1 MILLMHHDGRSAAIR
16 RAIRSVLT
24 IGLIMAALAGI
35 VALKTGIYLGRLTSA
50 RLPVAV
56 LIDSARTKVA
66 TAIAD
71 EGRAKA
77 GDKAGDKAGKKYG

>member
-1 MILLMHHDGRSAAIR
+1 MTVLMHHDGRSAAIR
-16 RAIRSVLT
+16 GAIRSVLT

-35 VALKTGIYLGRLTSA
+35 VALKTGIYLSRLTSA
-50 RLPVAV
+50 RLPAAE
-56 LIDSARTKVA
+56 LIASARTKVA
-66 TAIAD
+66 TATAD